1 MHAVPVRYC
10 LFSSSSSSSSST
22 AIRFSSQFSV
32 RTALHHTTLRCVL
45 VPLLLGCHSDP
56 TPHVASGSKR
66 RVPHMSLRVYHGRVT
81 EAVRANEVV
90 VIAEVSELGQANL
103 PDPTVASLHSLLNVR
118 L

>member
-1 MHAVPVRYC
+1 
-10 LFSSSSSSSSST
+10 
-22 AIRFSSQFSV
+22 
-32 RTALHHTTLRCVL
+32 